1 MVGME
6 NTASTPKLTAVPNG
20 ACTACIT
27 EPAVMLVPD
36 AARLLSASTAYLY
49 TGIRE
54 GRFPGVR
61 AGRKRGLPM
70 SLMRGFVADVI
81 ERGESMSFE
90 DYAAMWRENARAVA

>member
-6 NTASTPKLTAVPNG
+6 NTASVSKLTAVSNG
-20 ACTACIT
+20 ACSTCIT
-27 EPAVMLVPD
+27 EPAVMPVPE
-36 AARLLSASTAYLY
+36 AARLLRASRAYLY

-61 AGRKRGLPM
+61 VGRVGLPM

-90 DYAAMWRENARAVA
+90 AYAAAWTANAKAAA

>member
-1 MVGME
+1 MGGME
-6 NTASTPKLTAVPNG
+6 NTASVPKLTAVPSTT
-20 ACTACIT
+20 CTTCVT
-27 EPAVMLVPD
+27 EPAVMSVPE
-36 AARLLSASTAYLY
+36 AASLLGASKAYLY

-61 AGRKRGLPM
+61 AGRVGLPM

-90 DYAAMWRENARAVA
+90 AYAAMWRENARAVA

>member
-6 NTASTPKLTAVPNG
+6 NTASTPRLTAVPNG
-20 ACTACIT
+20 TCTTCMT
-27 EPAVMLVPD
+27 EPAVMSVPD
-36 AARLLSASTAYLY
+36 AARLLRASKAYLY

-61 AGRKRGLPM
+61 AGRVGLPM

-90 DYAAMWRENARAVA
+90 AYAAMWRKNAQAVA